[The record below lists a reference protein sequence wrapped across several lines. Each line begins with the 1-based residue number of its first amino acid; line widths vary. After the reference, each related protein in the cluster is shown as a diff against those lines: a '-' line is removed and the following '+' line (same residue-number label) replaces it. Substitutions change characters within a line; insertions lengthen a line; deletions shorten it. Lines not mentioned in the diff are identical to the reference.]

1 MFSRLLIYFIQC
13 YQRHISPH
21 KGFSCAYRLAYG
33 GSGCSGVGL
42 RLIRRYGVVSGYFLL
57 RKRLARCRFAAQEL
71 RTIPPRRNG
80 FATKQRGDC
89 VPDCGGC
96 DVLSCDTDMGLGDCT
111 QWFSDFEMWQQTET
125 VCDMAQCS
133 CDCADIFG
141 SRDKEQPKKKLL
153 HTTDDDDIKI
163 Y

>member
-1 MFSRLLIYFIQC
+1 MFSRLLIYSIQW
-13 YQRHISPH
+13 YQRHISPR

-71 RTIPPRRNG
+71 RPMPPRRNG

-96 DVLSCDTDMGLGDCT
+96 DGLSCDTNMDLGDC
-111 QWFSDFEMWQQTET
+111 SCFEMEQQLES

-153 HTTDDDDIKI
+153 HTTDDDIKI
-163 Y
+163 H